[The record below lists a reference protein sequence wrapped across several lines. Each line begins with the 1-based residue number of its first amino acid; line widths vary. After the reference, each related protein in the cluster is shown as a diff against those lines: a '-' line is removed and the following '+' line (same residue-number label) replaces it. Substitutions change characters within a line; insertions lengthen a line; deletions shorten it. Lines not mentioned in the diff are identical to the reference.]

1 VSSCPVCAAAPR
13 LTELE
18 VRGRDCR
25 SELEVRGRDCR
36 SGHGME
42 QIKHFVVVTLEW
54 LAGSEELTRR

>member
-13 LTELE
+13 LT
-18 VRGRDCR
+18 
-25 SELEVRGRDCR
+25 ELEVRGRDCR